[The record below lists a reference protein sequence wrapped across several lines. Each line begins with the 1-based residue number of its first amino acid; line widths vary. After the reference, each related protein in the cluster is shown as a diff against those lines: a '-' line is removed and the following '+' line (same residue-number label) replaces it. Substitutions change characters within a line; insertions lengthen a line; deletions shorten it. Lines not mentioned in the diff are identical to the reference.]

1 MPEHAQL
8 AVVELPCFIC
18 LDCFVDTEILVV
30 TGKDFHRVAAG
41 VVVKNEVL
49 QQIKEVLFFA
59 DAAQHRFQ
67 SYAALLFFVKTLPF
81 MEEFVLAAQRTDLG
95 LGAVRQYKE
104 GVVIE
109 QMRYRILII
118 GIVVIVGV
126 LNVYGVFL

>member
-8 AVVELPCFIC
+8 AVVELPCLVC

-67 SYAALLFFVKTLPF
+67 SHAALLFFVKTLPF
-81 MEEFVLAAQRTDLG
+81 VEKFIFAAQCADLG
-95 LGAVRQYKE
+95 LGPVGKHKE
-104 GVVIE
+104 SIVIE
-109 QMRYRILII
+109 QVRYRILII